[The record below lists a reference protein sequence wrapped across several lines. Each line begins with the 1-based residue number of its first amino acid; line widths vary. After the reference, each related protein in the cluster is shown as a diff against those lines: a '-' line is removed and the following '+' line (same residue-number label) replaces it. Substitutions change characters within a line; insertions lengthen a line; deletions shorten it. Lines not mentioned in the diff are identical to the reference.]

1 MAHMMRV
8 LRQFLSDREGELP
21 ARLNRPRVCPYC
33 GALPRS
39 VGRRAVLRGAGLAA
53 PMLALRPRFAR
64 AAEPGKKYEAMILGC
79 IDPRMH
85 EPVRDFAV
93 QHGLVGDYS
102 QFTIAGAAIG
112 VVAPAFA
119 KWHETFWENLG
130 ASIKLHSIET
140 VIAIDHRDCGAAKI
154 AYGDDSISTP
164 QKEDAT
170 HAAALAEFR
179 KQVGQRHPSLKVE
192 TMLMA
197 LDGSFISLG

>member
-1 MAHMMRV
+1 MAHIMRA
-8 LRQFLSDREGELP
+8 LREFLTDGDPAVP
-21 ARLNRPRVCPYC
+21 ARPRHSHTCPRC
-33 GALPRS
+33 GGMTAYP

-53 PMLALRPRFAR
+53 PILALRPGFAR
-64 AAEPGKKYEAMILGC
+64 AASGKYQAMILGC

-93 QHGLVGDYS
+93 KHGLIGDYS

-130 ASIKLHSIET
+130 ASIKLHQIET

-164 QKEDAT
+164 EKENAT
-170 HAAALAEFR
+170 HRAALAEFR
-179 KQVGQRHPSLKVE
+179 QQVGERHPSLRVE
-192 TMLMA
+192 TLLMA
-197 LDGSFISLG
+197 LDGSFIPLG